1 MLRFTRRSEYGM
13 MALAFLARKPKAY
26 CSVREIHG
34 ELGLPRRLLA
44 EILKT
49 LCQVQMV
56 EGVRGPGGGYRLMVD
71 PGTIPLSR
79 VVEALDGTLR
89 ITECSKGG
97 DCRWLED
104 CTIRGGMSQV
114 AARIHGVLD
123 EFTVAEVAFRLRPGK
138 RGVEV

>member
-1 MLRFTRRSEYGM
+1 L
-13 MALAFLARKPKAY
+13 
-26 CSVREIHG
+26 V
-34 ELGLPRRLLA
+34 
-44 EILKT
+44 
-49 LCQVQMV
+49 
-56 EGVRGPGGGYRLMVD
+56 VD
-71 PGTIPLSR
+71 AGTIPLSQ

-123 EFTVAEVAFRLRPGK
+123 EFTVAEVAFRLRPDK